1 MPRPFH
7 DRDLLTPEQ
16 QQKFDGFSDFYEE
29 LSDVHLKKVLES
41 RRLSVDGDRDD
52 WLERLYWQDL
62 ELINTSDAVPSY
74 DFKYKRV
81 MVCGIDD
88 IAESVIDGLVS
99 SPFSFNVTALIP
111 WDLDQ
116 SPFLDSC
123 QEKNIDIQRHDLSDN
138 VTNITSYL
146 WDFDIIIW
154 AHLYSFPNS
163 GFVKAAKRAGV
174 ERLVIL
180 GMAGPTTS
188 KDVPR
193 QVYRL
198 FDVLDDIHAERV
210 PYTII
215 HLGSIFDYF
224 IPKVPSGKSEPN
236 RTLTLCMDP
245 SIGTQF
251 VPGHEDQQI
260 ALLDY
265 NDIGMYI
272 AEIIADKR
280 TFNRQVFA
288 YSELSPDIPPMI
300 STFYI
305 RPGVQHSGFRIA
317 PESHGSAS
325 DLQLLQNAMEIGE
338 SSGGNE
344 TQAVQYH

>member
-16 QQKFDGFSDFYEE
+16 QQKFDGFSDFYEG

-62 ELINTSDAVPSY
+62 EFINTSDAVPSY

-99 SPFSFNVTALIP
+99 SPFSFVRNPKAWSHLKKDSNKFSQNVTALIP

-188 KDVPR
+188 KDV
-193 QVYRL
+193 
-198 FDVLDDIHAERV
+198 ASS
-210 PYTII
+210 
-215 HLGSIFDYF
+215 SI
-224 IPKVPSGKSEPN
+224 P
-236 RTLTLCMDP
+236 
-245 SIGTQF
+245 GT
-251 VPGHEDQQI
+251 
-260 ALLDY
+260 
-265 NDIGMYI
+265 
-272 AEIIADKR
+272 
-280 TFNRQVFA
+280 
-288 YSELSPDIPPMI
+288 
-300 STFYI
+300 
-305 RPGVQHSGFRIA
+305 
-317 PESHGSAS
+317 
-325 DLQLLQNAMEIGE
+325 
-338 SSGGNE
+338 
-344 TQAVQYH
+344 